1 MAGVN
6 SRGLEAGWIRITNLE
21 EALAI
26 LIFMNGGLKR
36 IAPGLIPNKFKWLRD
51 QSPTIVVR
59 FGVGH
64 LAQSTAPVG
73 AMDRSC
79 SFDCLR

>member
-36 IAPGLIPNKFKWLRD
+36 IAPGLIPNKLLMVARLVTHNRWSDVK
-51 QSPTIVVR
+51 
-59 FGVGH
+59 
-64 LAQSTAPVG
+64 
-73 AMDRSC
+73 
-79 SFDCLR
+79 